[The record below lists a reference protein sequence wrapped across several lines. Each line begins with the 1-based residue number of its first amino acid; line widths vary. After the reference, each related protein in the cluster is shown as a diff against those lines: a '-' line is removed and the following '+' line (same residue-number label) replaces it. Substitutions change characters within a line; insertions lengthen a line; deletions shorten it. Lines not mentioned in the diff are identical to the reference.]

1 VASKKKED
9 QITVAGISLHPHI
22 GTTPE
27 ERAETQECEAFL
39 TVWLDLQGAA
49 SLDDIDRSVDYSR
62 IMETAQKTARA
73 CEYNLIETLAYRIV
87 RKVLEDFPVSR
98 VRVRL
103 RKRPAT
109 MHNAVDYVEVQVEES
124 G

>member
-1 VASKKKED
+1 MAPKEKED
-9 QITVAGISLHPHI
+9 QITVAGIRLHPHI

-27 ERAETQECEAFL
+27 ERSSAQECEAFL

-49 SLDDIDRSVDYSR
+49 SLDDIDRSVDYSK

-73 CEYNLIETLAYRIV
+73 CEYNLIETLAYKIV

-98 VRVRL
+98 VRIRL
-103 RKRPAT
+103 RKRPAS
-109 MHNAVDYVEVQVEES
+109 MLNSVDYVEVQVEAS